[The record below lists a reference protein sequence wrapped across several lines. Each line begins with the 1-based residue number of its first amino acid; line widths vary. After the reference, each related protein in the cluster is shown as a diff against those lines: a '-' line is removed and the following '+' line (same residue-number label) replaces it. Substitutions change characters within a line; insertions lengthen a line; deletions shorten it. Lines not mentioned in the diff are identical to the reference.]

1 MDENGLVLITIVTI
15 FVWIGMLLC
24 LGGLVFWWGTFKIPN
39 NHVGLDPGKKVY
51 SPGRHFHLSGRF
63 LRLIVIDFP
72 TLEKR
77 VSGDIRAT
85 IKDQLAAI
93 QTTAKE
99 IGCSFEFDISTPVR
113 RFVRANKEEI
123 LLAVADLE
131 PLTRQIT
138 IMADSSLSNLRH
150 SNETYKRALAEYES
164 ARNEVVGSGSGSL
177 IRELDTA
184 HDALISSNLKQLVSK
199 NRGAEFDEIVKG
211 AISHLQGLRSLA
223 MQIQGEYEVGP
234 GFTKSSDWLKKL
246 EGVSE

>member
-1 MDENGLVLITIVTI
+1 MDENGLILITI
-15 FVWIGMLLC
+15 FVWIGMVLC

-39 NHVGLDPGKKVY
+39 NHVGLGPGMKVY

-63 LRLIVIDFP
+63 LRVIVIDFP
-72 TLEKR
+72 TLQKR
-77 VSGDIRAT
+77 VSDDVRAT

-99 IGCSFEFDISTPVR
+99 IGCSFEFDISTPVK
-113 RFVRANKEEI
+113 RFIRANKEEI
-123 LLAVADLE
+123 LLAVADLQ
-131 PLTRQIT
+131 PLTKEIT
-138 IMADSSLSNLRH
+138 ILADHVLSNIRY

-184 HDALISSNLKQLVSK
+184 HDALFSSNLKELVVK
-199 NRGAEFDEIVKG
+199 NRWAEFNEIVKG
-211 AISHLQGLRSLA
+211 AISHFQDLRSLA

-234 GFTKSSDWLKKL
+234 GLTKSSDWLKKL
-246 EGVSE
+246 EGVSEKRE